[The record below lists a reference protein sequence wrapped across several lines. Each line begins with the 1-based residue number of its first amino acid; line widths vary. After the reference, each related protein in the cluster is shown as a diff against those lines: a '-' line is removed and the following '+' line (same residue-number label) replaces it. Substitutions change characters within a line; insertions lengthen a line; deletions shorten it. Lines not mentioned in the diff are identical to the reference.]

1 MVNLRRVVGLS
12 FVAAAVSIS
21 LPAILSA
28 QNSDQPQVR
37 ITLLKSGE
45 IQVIGDVVLESPE
58 TDQEF
63 WLSGT
68 SVIEDE
74 NLDPAA
80 PAGAFL
86 LGLRSPTL
94 QRVSDSVM
102 RGRDVQIVR
111 KYVR

>member
-1 MVNLRRVVGLS
+1 MNLRRVVGLS
-12 FVAAAVSIS
+12 FVAAAISIS

-28 QNSDQPQVR
+28 QNSDRPQVR

-45 IQVIGDVVLESPE
+45 IEINGDVVLESPA
-58 TDQEF
+58 TNQEF

-68 SVIEDE
+68 SVIEDQ
-74 NLDPAA
+74 NRDPDA
-80 PAGAFL
+80 PSGAFL

-111 KYVR
+111 IR